1 MLGAAASAAAEAV
14 AEALAA
20 QAEREAVAVARA
32 EQPVPP
38 SAAVAHA
45 EQPLALP
52 SAAVALAVEPPASVV
67 ASTPASAA
75 VALAEESLA
84 PAPAPASAGLAGARG
99 GALVGL
105 LSRDSGE
112 TLIDQI
118 VRSVAARI
126 DDRLLRGGARMPSIR
141 SFAAAHGVSPF
152 TVVASYDKL
161 VASGYLESRRGA
173 GFFVRERLPMAL
185 NAAEP
190 SAAVFGSGAGNAA
203 DAGLVAKPID
213 VVWLVRN
220 MFRQMPHQHM
230 PGTGVL
236 PSDWLDGAAIANA
249 LRAVSRQN
257 PNLLL
262 SYGVPQGFLP
272 LRQQLQHKLA
282 ELEIAAAPEQIL
294 TTAGVTQAL
303 DLVAREFT
311 RPGDT
316 IFVDDPAWFLMF
328 GSFAALGAKVVG
340 IPRLADGPD
349 VARLA
354 ELAAIHK
361 PKLYIINS
369 VLHNPSST
377 SLSAAKAFQVL
388 KLAEEHDF
396 ILVEDDIYCD
406 LHPGS
411 AVQPATRLAALDQL
425 QRVIYLGGFSKTM
438 AANLRVGFIAT
449 SAERAERLAD
459 RKMLSTLT
467 TSDLGERVV
476 YRVLSEGSYRKHADR
491 LRGRLDSVRAK
502 TLRQM
507 ERIGFKVGQAA
518 PAGMFVWADAGCDT
532 NALAERAMAEHL
544 LLAPGSL
551 FSPTQLPSTFMRLNV
566 AAMQDPG
573 VWRFLE
579 RALSKV

>member
-1 MLGAAASAAAEAV
+1 MTNTRKRTSLLGAAASAAAEAV
-14 AEALAA
+14 NEALAA
-20 QAEREAVAVARA
+20 AHARSLAASAPGPAVASVPAAGKAARRAGEGGAESAGGVPAAARGARA
-32 EQPVPP
+32 AKPR
-38 SAAVAHA
+38 AAAG
-45 EQPLALP
+45 PLL
-52 SAAVALAVEPPASVV
+52 
-67 ASTPASAA
+67 
-75 VALAEESLA
+75 
-84 PAPAPASAGLAGARG
+84 
-99 GALVGL
+99 GL
-105 LSRDSGE
+105 LSRESGE

-141 SFAAAHGVSPF
+141 AFAAAHGVSAF

-161 VASGYLESRRGA
+161 VATGYLESRRGA
-173 GFFVRERLPMAL
+173 GFFVRERAPMAL
-185 NAAEP
+185 NAADG
-190 SAAVFGSGAGNAA
+190 AAAHAGMAA
-203 DAGLVAKPID
+203 ARPRLESKPID

-220 MFRQMPHQHM
+220 MFRQMPHHQM
-230 PGTGVL
+230 PGSGVL
-236 PSDWLDGAAIANA
+236 PPEWLDGTAIANA

-257 PNLLL
+257 PNLLVG
-262 SYGVPQGFLP
+262 YGLPQGFLP

-282 ELEIAAAPEQIL
+282 ELEIAAAPEQIV

-303 DLVAREFT
+303 DMVAREFT

-328 GSFAALGAKVVG
+328 GSFAALGANVIG

-349 VARLA
+349 IARLA
-354 ELAAIHK
+354 EMAAIHK

-388 KLAEEHDF
+388 RLSEEHDF
-396 ILVEDDIYCD
+396 IIVEDDIYCD

-411 AVQPATRLAALDQL
+411 AVQPATRLSALDQL

-467 TSDLGERVV
+467 TSDIGERVV
-476 YRVLSEGSYRKHADR
+476 YKVLSEGSYRKHADR
-491 LRGRLDSVRAK
+491 VRTRLDGIRAK
-502 TLRQM
+502 AVRQM
-507 ERIGFKVGQAA
+507 ERVGLKVDVAS
-518 PAGMFVWADAGCDT
+518 PAGMFVWVDAGCDT
-532 NALAERAMAEHL
+532 SVLTERAMADNL

-551 FSPTQLPSTFMRLNV
+551 FSPAQLPSTRMRLNV
-566 AAMQDPG
+566 AAMQEPA
-573 VWRFLE
+573 VWKFLE
-579 RALSKV
+579 RELGK

>member
-1 MLGAAASAAAEAV
+1 MTNTRSRRSLLGDAAANAAAAV

-20 QAEREAVAVARA
+20 AEARAAQAASAPAHKLSGAEAEAGAGRAAMAAASHTAADTASVAV
-32 EQPVPP
+32 
-38 SAAVAHA
+38 
-45 EQPLALP
+45 
-52 SAAVALAVEPPASVV
+52 PASVLRSRR
-67 ASTPASAA
+67 A
-75 VALAEESLA
+75 A
-84 PAPAPASAGLAGARG
+84 PA
-99 GALVGL
+99 GALLGL
-105 LSRDSGE
+105 LSRESGE

-141 SFAAAHGVSPF
+141 AFAAAHGVSPF
-152 TVVASYDKL
+152 TVVASYDRL
-161 VASGYLESRRGA
+161 VATGYLESRRGA
-173 GFFVRERLPMAL
+173 GFFVRERGGIAG
-185 NAAEP
+185 P
-190 SAAVFGSGAGNAA
+190 SMTSRAPRHSSGFE
-203 DAGLVAKPID
+203 VKPID

-220 MFRQMPHQHM
+220 MFRQMPHAQM
-230 PGTGVL
+230 PGSGVL
-236 PSDWLDGAAIANA
+236 PSDWLDGAAISNA
-249 LRAVSRQN
+249 LKAVSRQN
-257 PNLLL
+257 AGVLL

-282 ELEIAAAPEQIL
+282 ELEIAAAPEQL
-294 TTAGVTQAL
+294 VTTAGVTQAL

-311 RPGDT
+311 QPGDT

-349 VARLA
+349 IAKLA
-354 ELAAIHK
+354 ELAALHK

-388 KLAEEHDF
+388 RLAEEHDF
-396 ILVEDDIYCD
+396 VIVEDDIYCD

-438 AANLRVGFIAT
+438 AANLRVGFIAA
-449 SAERAERLAD
+449 SPERAERLAD
-459 RKMLSTLT
+459 RKMLTMLT
-467 TSDLGERVV
+467 TSDIGERVV
-476 YRVLSEGSYRKHADR
+476 YKVLSDGTFRKHTDR
-491 LRGRLDSVRAK
+491 MRARLDGLRAK
-502 TLRQM
+502 TIRQM
-507 ERIGFKVGQAA
+507 ERVGLKVDVAA
-518 PAGMFVWADAGCDT
+518 PAGMFVWVDAGRDT
-532 NALAERAMAEHL
+532 NVLAERAMAQNL

-551 FSPTQLPSTFMRLNV
+551 FSPAQLPSTRMRLNV
-566 AAMQDPG
+566 AAMQDPQ

-579 RALSKV
+579 SELARS

>member
-1 MLGAAASAAAEAV
+1 MLGAAASRAAQAV

-20 QAEREAVAVARA
+20 QAEREAGKETAAIAGVPSDVVDSGRA
-32 EQPVPP
+32 MPRAAIQ
-38 SAAVAHA
+38 SRGATAAAAVAA
-45 EQPLALP
+45 T
-52 SAAVALAVEPPASVV
+52 SATRPVTRPA
-67 ASTPASAA
+67 
-75 VALAEESLA
+75 
-84 PAPAPASAGLAGARG
+84 AGAM
-99 GALVGL
+99 VGL

-126 DDRLLRGGARMPSIR
+126 DERLLRGGARMPSIR
-141 SFAAAHGVSPF
+141 SFAATHGVSPF

-161 VASGYLESRRGA
+161 VAAGYLESRRGA

-185 NAAEP
+185 NAAE
-190 SAAVFGSGAGNAA
+190 SAFSATAA
-203 DAGLVAKPID
+203 SDPASKPID

-236 PSDWLDGAAIANA
+236 PADWLDGAAIANA

-257 PNLLL
+257 ANLLL
-262 SYGVPQGFLP
+262 NYGVPQGFLP

-282 ELEIAAAPEQIL
+282 ELEIAAAPEQIV

-328 GSFAALGAKVVG
+328 GSFAALGAKVIG
-340 IPRLADGPD
+340 IPRLGDGPD

-354 ELAAIHK
+354 ELAAIHR
-361 PKLYIINS
+361 PKLFIINS

-449 SAERAERLAD
+449 SLERAERLAD

-467 TSDLGERVV
+467 TSDIGERVV
-476 YRVLSEGSYRKHADR
+476 YKVLSEGSYRKHADR
-491 LRGRLDSVRAK
+491 VRARLDSVRAK

-507 ERIGFKVGQAA
+507 ERVGLTVVHAA

-566 AAMQDPG
+566 AAMQEPA

-579 RALSKV
+579 KINIK